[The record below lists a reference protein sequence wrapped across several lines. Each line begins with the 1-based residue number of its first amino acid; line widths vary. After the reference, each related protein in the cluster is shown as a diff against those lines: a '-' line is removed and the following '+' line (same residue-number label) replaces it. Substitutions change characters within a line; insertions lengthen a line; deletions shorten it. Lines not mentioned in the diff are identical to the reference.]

1 MIIKYLMHF
10 QIIETELK
18 IVITFEYK
26 LLLNHEITGLIF
38 ISLLC
43 VRVIYSLTLSDENDE
58 LFMYLG
64 RAWHYMEAYY
74 VHIEIICLI
83 WITNYFSVYLYVIHS
98 PDKQYKWL
106 ELFAFLGGIIP
117 HKRIGKSNFV
127 LLIFCFNFFAK
138 NLITIIFYL

>member
-10 QIIETELK
+10 QIIEKELK

-26 LLLNHEITGLIF
+26 LLLNHEITGSIF

-64 RAWHYMEAYY
+64 R
-74 VHIEIICLI
+74 
-83 WITNYFSVYLYVIHS
+83 
-98 PDKQYKWL
+98 P
-106 ELFAFLGGIIP
+106 GIIRK
-117 HKRIGKSNFV
+117 HIMF
-127 LLIFCFNFFAK
+127 
-138 NLITIIFYL
+138 T